1 MVDGVNQPKEENLY
15 RLEHGNLIEETQQ
28 YLFKYKKLKKEVFH
42 MISSVMKKEK
52 QKHLLK

>member
-1 MVDGVNQPKEENLY
+1 MVYGVNQPKEENLY